1 MKSAP
6 RVSVIVPAYN
16 AAAYLPATIQSV
28 RQQTFQDFEIWVVD
42 DQSTDDTV
50 TVVQKLMTQDARI
63 KLVQLS
69 ANQGVANAR
78 NVGVAHAQ
86 GQYVAF
92 LDSDDM
98 WLPEKLEVQI
108 SFMQEH
114 QADFS
119 YCNYD
124 VVDDHGTQVGQ
135 RKVSQTQLTYQEML
149 NGNRIGLLTVMM
161 TRKTALQYPFPQINH
176 EDYAC
181 WLSIA
186 RSGIVA
192 YLASDLILA
201 KYRKHQTSLSSNK
214 LQAAQWTWTIYRQHE
229 HLGFFKSLYY
239 FIHYSLMGI
248 TDKR

>member
-50 TVVQKLMTQDARI
+50 AVVQKLMTQDARI
-63 KLVQLS
+63 KLVQLL

-98 WLPEKLEVQI
+98 WLPK
-108 SFMQEH
+108 
-114 QADFS
+114 
-119 YCNYD
+119 
-124 VVDDHGTQVGQ
+124 
-135 RKVSQTQLTYQEML
+135 K
-149 NGNRIGLLTVMM
+149 
-161 TRKTALQYPFPQINH
+161 
-176 EDYAC
+176 
-181 WLSIA
+181 A
-186 RSGIVA
+186 RG
-192 YLASDLILA
+192 SD
-201 KYRKHQTSLSSNK
+201 
-214 LQAAQWTWTIYRQHE
+214 
-229 HLGFFKSLYY
+229 
-239 FIHYSLMGI
+239 
-248 TDKR
+248 